1 MGERKNP
8 FRNLKFVVRPST
20 PLLKI
25 VVILVILFSMAAL
38 VAMSWVRSSIAER
51 TADMQAQAAELE
63 YQNEELEEKV
73 GKLGS
78 VESVKDIARE
88 ELGLVDPD
96 EVVVEPIS

>member
-8 FRNLKFVVRPST
+8 FRNLKFVLRPST

-38 VAMSWVRSSIAER
+38 LALSWVRSSILAR
-51 TADMQAQAAELE
+51 TADMRDEAAGLE
-63 YQNEELEEKV
+63 YQNEVLEEKI
-73 GKLGS
+73 GQLDS
-78 VESVKDIARE
+78 EQSVKDIARE

-96 EVVVEPIS
+96 EVIVDPVS

>member
-8 FRNLKFVVRPST
+8 FRNIKLVVRPST

-25 VVILVILFSMAAL
+25 VLILVILFSMAAL
-38 VAMSWVRSSIAER
+38 LALSWVRGSIQAR
-51 TADMQAQAAELE
+51 TEEMRQQAAELE

-73 GKLGS
+73 NNLDSIQG
-78 VESVKDIARE
+78 VKDIAKE

-96 EVVVEPIS
+96 EVVIDPAS